1 MKLPRAIRFFR
12 KPDHIS
18 FLFGF
23 SFLLGDLPSNILAIK
38 IASIIG
44 FSFTLAYELLE
55 ISKGGREIYKLD
67 HFTFVVGYALLIISF
82 VYDNLIILPL
92 VAILMSFTLAY
103 EIYRVRKLD
112 LKNMRKKD

>member
-18 FLFGF
+18 FLIGF
-23 SFLLGDLPSNILAIK
+23 FFLLVNLPSNIFEIK
-38 IASIIG
+38 IISFIG

-55 ISKGGREIYKLD
+55 ITKGGREIYKLD
-67 HFTFVVGYALLIISF
+67 HFTFIVGYALMIFSF
-82 VYDNLIILPL
+82 VNDNLLILPI
-92 VAILMSFTLAY
+92 VSVLMSFTLSY

-112 LKNMRKKD
+112 LKNMKKKD